1 MSNKITIRPM
11 KDSKLSIEQATKL
24 IAMREPIF
32 HHPEFGT
39 SRADFESMIAQDFW
53 EIGASGRKYSKSE
66 ILDILET
73 RYSVPVIESYLIT
86 DFACQELAP
95 NLYLTTYELDQ
106 EGRHSRRSTI
116 WSLDGNDWKIVYH
129 QGTLISA

>member
-73 RYSVPVIESYLIT
+73 RYSVPVIESYSIT
-86 DFACQELAP
+86 GFACQELAP